1 MIRLHAAWK
10 GSAVLFEVFRNR
22 KVLVAG
28 GAGFVGVNLIRR
40 LLKLGADVRATLHHK
55 PAVVQDKRVE
65 YVHADL
71 TRSEDCRRAVEGTQ
85 YVFMCAANTSG
96 AAVMDKTPLAHVTPN
111 VVMNT
116 LILDAAY
123 RARVKKFL
131 FISSNTVYPAVDHP
145 VAEDEMTPGDLFEKY
160 YCVGW
165 MKQFTEILCRMY
177 AEKIKSPMQTVVVR
191 PANIYGPDDDF
202 EWETSHVLPALI
214 RKAVERHHPIEVW
227 GDGNDIKDFI
237 FIDDFIEG
245 MLSAM
250 EKIETFEPIN
260 IATGVPCSVRQALE
274 AILKAA
280 DYADAEI
287 VFNSSRPTMIP
298 TRLIDAT
305 RAKELLGFEAGT
317 PLAEGIGKTV
327 DWYKRTHKVAK
338 QTADC
343 PSVV

>member
-1 MIRLHAAWK
+1 MLDAAKK
-10 GSAVLFEVFRNR
+10 GSVVLFEVFRNQ

-40 LLKLGADVRATLHHK
+40 LLKLGAEVRATLHNK
-55 PAVVQDKRVE
+55 RAIVQDKRIE
-65 YVHADL
+65 YIHCDL
-71 TRSEDCRRAVEGTQ
+71 TLSEDCFRATEGTQ

-116 LILDAAY
+116 LMLDAAY
-123 RARVKKFL
+123 RAQVKKFL

-145 VAEDEMTPGDLFEKY
+145 VTEDEMTPGDLFEKY
-160 YCVGW
+160 FCVGW

-214 RKAVERHHPIEVW
+214 RKAVERHDPIEVW
-227 GDGNDIKDFI
+227 GDGNDVKDFI

-245 MLSAM
+245 TLSAM
-250 EKIETFEPIN
+250 EKIETFTPIN
-260 IATGVPCSVRQALE
+260 IATGVPCSVRQALD
-274 AILKAA
+274 AILRAA
-280 DYADAEI
+280 DYTDAKV
-287 VFNSSRPTMIP
+287 VFNSSKPTMIP

-305 RAKELLGFEAGT
+305 RAKELLGFEPRT
-317 PLAEGIGKTV
+317 PFAEGIGKTV
-327 DWYKRTHKVAK
+327 EWYKRTHKVAGR
-338 QTADC
+338 TAGC
-343 PSVV
+343 PAGV